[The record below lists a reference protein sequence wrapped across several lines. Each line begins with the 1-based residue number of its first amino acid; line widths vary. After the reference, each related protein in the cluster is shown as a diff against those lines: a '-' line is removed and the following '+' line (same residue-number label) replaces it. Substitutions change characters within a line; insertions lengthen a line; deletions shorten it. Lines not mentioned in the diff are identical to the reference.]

1 MTREEERRKIIEL
14 ERRNEKRPTSV
25 SRSSSRVSK
34 LMPGIKS
41 KSKFVGATETENESQ
56 YSGHSSSSVKRDG
69 LKGRYN
75 SANTS
80 VTGRVI
86 DGFFLMER
94 LIIMYKLPLY
104 LT

>member
-94 LIIMYKLPLY
+94 LIISYPCI
-104 LT
+104 